1 MLYSTRRSAMD
12 EVETH
17 LHGYRSPLA
26 AIVGLADVALT
37 RPDLD
42 ETLVKQLLAIRALA
56 QDALEVDPT
65 RRERV
70 DDSDPPD

>member
-1 MLYSTRRSAMD
+1 MD
-12 EVETH
+12 DDVETH

-42 ETLVKQLLAIRALA
+42 ETLVKQLRAIRALA
-56 QDALEVDPT
+56 QDALDADPA
-65 RRERV
+65 RRYRV
-70 DDSDPPD
+70 SGPDARD